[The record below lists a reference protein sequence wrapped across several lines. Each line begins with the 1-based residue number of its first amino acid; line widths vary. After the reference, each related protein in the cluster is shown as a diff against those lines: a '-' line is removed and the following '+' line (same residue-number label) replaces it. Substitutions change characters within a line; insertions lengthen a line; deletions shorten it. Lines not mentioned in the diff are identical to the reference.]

1 MLAKSMTGEEL
12 ARQIIAVL
20 STEFGIPSSLAI
32 ASSQDRAYVN
42 AVAMR
47 TLSIIYNN
55 IVDSGFYILAHSRY
69 CWRSHA
75 NAYSG

>member
-20 STEFGIPSSLAI
+20 STEFGIASSLAI
-32 ASSQDRAYVN
+32 ADSQDRASVN

-47 TLSIIYNN
+47 TVSIILNK
-55 IVDSGFYILAHSRY
+55 IVDSGFYILPHNR
-69 CWRSHA
+69 
-75 NAYSG
+75 